1 MELELIGL
9 IFKKL
14 SELDDEEVDG
24 LLLRGLDVQSVMS
37 TVVEIVGE
45 VQEKGDRA
53 LTEQTERFDGMRIGN
68 FRVAD
73 DEIEKAQGQVPE
85 RLKRALEIAIENI
98 ASFHHQQL
106 DRDLWMNETSP
117 GVMAGQKIVPLDSVG
132 AYVPGGRAT
141 YPSSALMTVV
151 PAKVAGVERVI
162 VCTPPGKEGKVDP
175 LTLVAAEMAG
185 ADEIYRVGGVQA
197 VAAMAF
203 GTETIVPVQK
213 IVGPGN
219 IYVTAAK
226 LLLRS
231 TVEIDMP
238 AGPSEVLII
247 ADYSAEPEVLASD
260 MIAQAEHDPQSISVL
275 VTDDED
281 LAIATKVE
289 VEKQAKEAARRE
301 IVEKSLNRAAILTAA
316 SMEQAIGFSNSF
328 APEHLEIIA
337 RDPMTVL
344 DEIKNAGSVF
354 LGPFTPVAAGDYASG
369 TNHVLP
375 TSGYARLFSGL
386 NVDSFVKKITVQ
398 KISKDG
404 LSLLS
409 DAITILA
416 EAEGLSAHAESVRKR
431 LVERKQEYV

>member
-1 MELELIGL
+1 M

-14 SELDDEEVDG
+14 SELGEEEVSG
-24 LLLRGLDVQSVMS
+24 LLSRGLDIQSVMP
-37 TVVEIVGE
+37 TVVEIVDD
-45 VQEKGDRA
+45 VQSNGDKA
-53 LTEQTERFDGMRIGN
+53 LAKQTERFDGIRIGK
-68 FRVAD
+68 FRVAE
-73 DEIEKAQGQVPE
+73 DEIEKAHDQVPE
-85 RLKRALEIAIENI
+85 KLKKALEIALENI
-98 ASFHHQQL
+98 VAFHHQQL
-106 DRDLWMNETSP
+106 DRDLWMTETSP

-132 AYVPGGRAT
+132 AYVPGGRAA

-151 PAKVAGVERVI
+151 PAKVAGVERVV
-162 VCTPPGKEGKVDP
+162 VCTPPGKDGKVNP
-175 LTLVAAEMAG
+175 LTLVAADMSG

-203 GTETIVPVQK
+203 GTETIHSVQK

-247 ADYSAEPEVLASD
+247 ADYTAEPEVLASD

-281 LAIATKVE
+281 LAIATRAE
-289 VEKQAKEAARRE
+289 VEKQAKEAARQE
-301 IVEKSLNRAAILTAA
+301 IVKKSLDRSAILTAA
-316 SMEQAIGFSNSF
+316 TMEDAIGFSNSF
-328 APEHLEIIA
+328 APEHLEIIV

-344 DEIKNAGSVF
+344 NEIENAGSVF
-354 LGPFTPVAAGDYASG
+354 LGPYTPVAAGDYASG

-386 NVDSFVKKITVQ
+386 NTDQFVKKITVQ
-398 KISKDG
+398 QISKDG
-404 LSLLS
+404 LNLLS
-409 DAITILA
+409 DAITSLA
-416 EAEGLSAHAESVRKR
+416 EAEGLAAHAESVRKR
-431 LVERKQEYV
+431 LVEKKPKYV

>member
-1 MELELIGL
+1 LELFGL

-14 SELDDEEVDG
+14 CELEEEEG
-24 LLLRGLDVQSVMS
+24 SALLSRGLDVQSVMT
-37 TVVEIVGE
+37 TVVEIVNE

-53 LTEQTERFDGMRIGN
+53 LREQTERFDGVRIGKL
-68 FRVAD
+68 RVSD
-73 DEIEKAQGQVPE
+73 DEIEKAQDEVPE
-85 RLKRALEIAIENI
+85 KLKRALEIAVENV
-98 ASFHHQQL
+98 AAFHHQEL
-106 DRDLWMNETSP
+106 DRDLWMTETSP

-132 AYVPGGRAT
+132 AYVPGGRAA
-141 YPSSALMTVV
+141 YPSSAIMTVV
-151 PAKVAGVERVI
+151 PAKVAGVERVV
-162 VCTPPGKEGKVDP
+162 VCTPPGKDGKVNP
-175 LTLVAAEMAG
+175 LTLVAAEMSG

-203 GTETIVPVQK
+203 GTETISPVQK

-260 MIAQAEHDPQSISVL
+260 MIAQAEHDPLSISVL

-281 LAIATKVE
+281 LAIATKAE

-301 IVEKSLNRAAILTAA
+301 IVKKSLGRSAILTAA
-316 SMEQAIGFSNSF
+316 TMKEAIGFSNSF
-328 APEHLEIIA
+328 APEHLEIIV

-344 DEIKNAGSVF
+344 DEIRNAGSVF

-375 TSGYARLFSGL
+375 TSGYARVFSGL

-398 KISKDG
+398 QISKDG
-404 LSLLS
+404 LKLLS

-431 LVERKQEYV
+431 LVEKKTEGV

>member
-1 MELELIGL
+1 M

-14 SELDDEEVDG
+14 SELGEEEVAG
-24 LLLRGLDVQSVMS
+24 LLSRGQDVQSVMS
-37 TVVEIVGE
+37 TVVEIVNE

-53 LTEQTERFDGMRIGN
+53 LTEQTERFDGVRIGK
-68 FRVAD
+68 FRVGD
-73 DEIEKAQGQVPE
+73 DEIEKAQDQVPE
-85 RLKRALEIAIENI
+85 KLKKALEIAIENV
-98 ASFHHQQL
+98 AAFHHQQL
-106 DRDLWMNETSP
+106 DRDLWMTETSP
-117 GVMAGQKIVPLDSVG
+117 GVLAGQKIVPLDSVG
-132 AYVPGGRAT
+132 SYVPGGRAA
-141 YPSSALMTVV
+141 YPSSAIMTVV

-162 VCTPPGKEGKVDP
+162 VCTPPGKDGKVDP
-175 LTLVAAEMAG
+175 LTLAAAEMSG

-203 GTETIVPVQK
+203 GTESIAPVQK
-213 IVGPGN
+213 VVGPGN

-247 ADYSAEPEVLASD
+247 ADYTAEPQVLASD
-260 MIAQAEHDPQSISVL
+260 MIAQAEHDPQSTSVL

-281 LAIATKVE
+281 LAIATKNE
-289 VEKQAKEAARRE
+289 VEKQAKEATRRE
-301 IVEKSLNRAAILTAA
+301 IIKKSLNQAAILTAA
-316 SMEQAIGFSNSF
+316 SMEQAVAFSNNF
-328 APEHLEIIA
+328 APEHLEIIV
-337 RDPMTVL
+337 RDPMAVL
-344 DEIKNAGSVF
+344 GEIRNAGSVF
-354 LGPFTPVAAGDYASG
+354 LGPYTPVAAGDYASG

-375 TSGYARLFSGL
+375 TSGYAKLFSGL
-386 NVDSFVKKITVQ
+386 NVDTFVKKITVQ

-404 LSLLS
+404 LRLLS

-431 LVERKQEYV
+431 LVEKKPEGV

>member
-1 MELELIGL
+1 MIN
-9 IFKKL
+9 KKL
-14 SELDDEEVDG
+14 SELDEGEARG
-24 LLLRGLDVQSVMS
+24 LLSRGLDVQSVMA
-37 TVVEIVGE
+37 TVVEIVND
-45 VQEKGDRA
+45 VQERGDDA
-53 LTEQTERFDGMRIGN
+53 LREHTERLDGVRIGK
-68 FRVAD
+68 FRVTG
-73 DEIEKAQGQVPE
+73 DEIEKANEEVPE
-85 RLKRALEIAIENI
+85 QLKKALEIAVENI
-98 ASFHHQQL
+98 AAFHHQQL
-106 DRDLWMNETSP
+106 DHDLWMTETSP
-117 GVMAGQKIVPLDSVG
+117 GAMAGQMIVPLDSVG
-132 AYVPGGRAT
+132 AYVPGGRAS

-151 PAKVAGVERVI
+151 PAKVAGVNRVA
-162 VCTPPGKEGKVDP
+162 VCTPPGKDGLVNP

-203 GTETIVPVQK
+203 GTETISPVQK

-219 IYVTAAK
+219 AYVTAAK

-247 ADYSAEPEVLASD
+247 ADYTAEPEVLASD

-281 LAIATKVE
+281 LAIATKAE

-301 IVEKSLNRAAILTAA
+301 IVKKSLNGAAILTAA
-316 SMEQAIGFSNSF
+316 TMEDAVSFSNSF
-328 APEHLEIIA
+328 APEHLEIVV
-337 RDPMTVL
+337 RDPMAVL
-344 DEIKNAGSVF
+344 GKIKNAGSVF
-354 LGPFTPVAAGDYASG
+354 LGPYTPVAAGDYASG

-375 TSGYARLFSGL
+375 TSGYARVFSGL

-398 KISKDG
+398 QISKDG
-404 LSLLS
+404 LKLLS

-431 LVERKQEYV
+431 LVERKPEGV

>member
-1 MELELIGL
+1 M

-14 SELDDEEVDG
+14 SELGEEEVAA
-24 LLLRGLDVQSVMS
+24 LLSRGLDVQGVMPS
-37 TVVEIVGE
+37 VVEIVGE

-53 LTEQTERFDGMRIGN
+53 LTELTERFDGVRIGK
-68 FRVAD
+68 FRVGE
-73 DEIEKAQGQVPE
+73 DEMEMANDQVPE
-85 RLKRALEIAIENI
+85 KLKKALEIAVENI
-98 ASFHHQQL
+98 ATFHHQEL
-106 DRDLWMNETSP
+106 DRDLWMTETSP
-117 GVMAGQKIVPLDSVG
+117 GVLAGQKIVPLDSVG
-132 AYVPGGRAT
+132 AYVPGGRAA

-162 VCTPPGKEGKVDP
+162 VCTPPGKDGMVNQ

-203 GTETIVPVQK
+203 GTETISPVQK

-219 IYVTAAK
+219 VYVTAAK

-247 ADYSAEPEVLASD
+247 ADYTAEPEVLASD
-260 MIAQAEHDPQSISVL
+260 MIAQAEHDPLSISVL

-281 LAIATKVE
+281 LAIATKAE

-301 IVEKSLNRAAILTAA
+301 IVAKSLKRSAILTAG
-316 SMEQAIGFSNSF
+316 SMKAAIGFANSF
-328 APEHLEIIA
+328 APEHLEIIV

-344 DEIKNAGSVF
+344 SEIKNAGSVF

-386 NVDSFVKKITVQ
+386 NVDAFVKKITVQ
-398 KISKDG
+398 QISKDG
-404 LSLLS
+404 LKLLS

-431 LVERKQEYV
+431 LVEKKLEGV

>member
-1 MELELIGL
+1 LWELFRL

-14 SELDDEEVDG
+14 SELEDVEVSG
-24 LLLRGLDVQSVMS
+24 LLSRGLDVQSVMS
-37 TVVEIVGE
+37 TVVEIVNE
-45 VQEKGDRA
+45 VQEKGDLA
-53 LTEQTERFDGMRIGN
+53 LREQTERFDEIRIGK
-68 FRVAD
+68 FRVTE
-73 DEIEKAQGQVPE
+73 DEIEKAHDQVPE
-85 RLKRALEIAIENI
+85 KFKKALEIAVENI
-98 ASFHHQQL
+98 VAFHHQQL
-106 DRDLWMNETSP
+106 DRDLWMIETSP

-132 AYVPGGRAT
+132 AYVPGGRAA
-141 YPSSALMTVV
+141 YPSSALMTVI
-151 PAKVAGVERVI
+151 PAKVAGVDRVV
-162 VCTPPGKEGKVDP
+162 VCTPPGKDGKVNP
-175 LTLVAAEMAG
+175 LTLVAADMSG

-203 GTETIVPVQK
+203 GTETISPVQK

-247 ADYSAEPEVLASD
+247 ADYTAEPEVLASD

-275 VTDDED
+275 VTNDED
-281 LAIATKVE
+281 LAIATKAE

-301 IVEKSLNRAAILTAA
+301 IVKKSLDRSAILTAA
-316 SMEQAIGFSNSF
+316 SMEEAIGFANSF
-328 APEHLEIIA
+328 APEHLEIIV

-344 DEIKNAGSVF
+344 SEIKNAGSVF

-398 KISKDG
+398 QISKDG
-404 LSLLS
+404 LELLS

-416 EAEGLSAHAESVRKR
+416 EAEGLEAHAESVRKR
-431 LVERKQEYV
+431 LVDRKPK

>member
-1 MELELIGL
+1 ML
-9 IFKKL
+9 FKKM
-14 SELDDEEVDG
+14 SELVDEEAKG
-24 LLLRGLDVQSVMS
+24 LLSRGVDVQSVMPA
-37 TVVEIVGE
+37 VVEIVNE
-45 VQEKGDRA
+45 VQERGDRA
-53 LTEQTERFDGMRIGN
+53 LADLTEKFDGVRIGKV
-68 FRVAD
+68 RVGK
-73 DEIEKAQGQVPE
+73 DEIEKAGDQVPE
-85 RLKRALEIAIENI
+85 KLKKALEIALENI
-98 ASFHHQQL
+98 AAFHHQEL
-106 DRDLWMNETSP
+106 DRDLWMTETSP
-117 GVMAGQKIVPLDSVG
+117 GVLAGQMVVPLDSVG
-132 AYVPGGRAT
+132 AYVPGGRAA

-162 VCTPPGKEGKVDP
+162 VCTPPGKEGKVNP
-175 LTLVAAEMAG
+175 ITLVAAEMAG

-203 GTETIVPVQK
+203 GTESIRPVQK

-247 ADYSAEPEVLASD
+247 ADYTAEPEVLASD

-281 LAIATKVE
+281 LAIATRAE

-301 IVEKSLNRAAILTAA
+301 IVKESLERGAILVAG
-316 SMEQAIGFSNSF
+316 SMEEAAAFANLF
-328 APEHLEIIA
+328 APEHLEIVV
-337 RDPMTVL
+337 RDPMDVL
-344 DEIKNAGSVF
+344 GKIRNAGSVF
-354 LGPFTPVAAGDYASG
+354 LGPYTPVAAGDYASG

-375 TSGYARLFSGL
+375 TSGYARAFSGL
-386 NVDSFVKKITVQ
+386 NVDAFVKKITVQ
-398 KISKDG
+398 KISKEG
-404 LSLLS
+404 LSLLK

-416 EAEGLSAHAESVRKR
+416 EAEGLDAHAESVRKR
-431 LVERKQEYV
+431 LVERKLEGV

>member
-1 MELELIGL
+1 MELFRL

-14 SELDDEEVDG
+14 CELEEVEG
-24 LLLRGLDVQSVMS
+24 SALLSRGLDVQSVMA
-37 TVVEIVGE
+37 TVVEIVNE
-45 VQEKGDRA
+45 VQSKGDKA
-53 LTEQTERFDGMRIGN
+53 LTEQTLRFDGIRIGK
-68 FRVAD
+68 FRVTE
-73 DEIEKAQGQVPE
+73 DEIEKAHGQVPE
-85 RLKRALEIAIENI
+85 KLKKALETAVENI
-98 ASFHHQQL
+98 ATFHHQEL
-106 DRDLWMNETSP
+106 DRDLWMTETSP

-141 YPSSALMTVV
+141 YPSSAMMTVI
-151 PAKVAGVERVI
+151 PTKVAGVERVV
-162 VCTPPGKEGKVDP
+162 VCTPPGKDGKVNP
-175 LTLVAAEMAG
+175 LTLVAAEMSG

-203 GTETIVPVQK
+203 GTETISPVQK

-247 ADYSAEPEVLASD
+247 ADYTAEPEVLASD

-281 LAIATKVE
+281 LAIATKAE
-289 VEKQAKEAARRE
+289 VEKQAKEAARRD
-301 IVEKSLNRAAILTAA
+301 IVKNSLKKSAILTTAT
-316 SMEQAIGFSNSF
+316 MEEAIAFSNNF
-328 APEHLEIIA
+328 APEHLEIVV

-344 DEIKNAGSVF
+344 GEIKNAGSVF
-354 LGPFTPVAAGDYASG
+354 LGPYTPVAAGDYASG

-398 KISKDG
+398 QISKDG
-404 LSLLS
+404 LKLLS
-409 DAITILA
+409 DTITSLA
-416 EAEGLSAHAESVRKR
+416 EAEGLAAHAESVRKR
-431 LVERKQEYV
+431 LVERKPEYA

>member
-1 MELELIGL
+1 ML
-9 IFKKL
+9 FKKM
-14 SELDDEEVDG
+14 SELVDEEAKG
-24 LLLRGLDVQSVMS
+24 LLSRGVDVQSVMPA
-37 TVVEIVGE
+37 VVEIVNE
-45 VQEKGDRA
+45 VQERGDRA
-53 LTEQTERFDGMRIGN
+53 LADLTERFDGVRIGKV
-68 FRVAD
+68 RVGK
-73 DEIEKAQGQVPE
+73 DEIEKAGDQVPE
-85 RLKRALEIAIENI
+85 KLKKALEIALENI
-98 ASFHHQQL
+98 AAFHHQEL
-106 DRDLWMNETSP
+106 DRDLWMTETSP
-117 GVMAGQKIVPLDSVG
+117 GVLAGQMVVPLDSVG
-132 AYVPGGRAT
+132 AYVPGGRAA

-162 VCTPPGKEGKVDP
+162 VCTPPGKEGKVNP
-175 LTLVAAEMAG
+175 ITLVAAEMAG

-203 GTETIVPVQK
+203 GTESIRPVQK

-247 ADYSAEPEVLASD
+247 ADYTAEPEVLASD

-281 LAIATKVE
+281 LAIATRAE

-301 IVEKSLNRAAILTAA
+301 IVKKSLEKAAILVAG
-316 SMEQAIGFSNSF
+316 SMEEAISFSNSF
-328 APEHLEIIA
+328 APEHLEIIV

-344 DEIKNAGSVF
+344 GEIRNAGSVF
-354 LGPFTPVAAGDYASG
+354 LGPYTPVAAGDYASG

-375 TSGYARLFSGL
+375 TSGYARAFSGL
-386 NVDSFVKKITVQ
+386 NVDAFVKKITVQ
-398 KISKDG
+398 KISKEG
-404 LSLLS
+404 LSLLK

-416 EAEGLSAHAESVRKR
+416 EAEGLDAHAESVRKR
-431 LVERKQEYV
+431 LVERKLEGV

>member
-1 MELELIGL
+1 M
-9 IFKKL
+9 KKL
-14 SELDDEEVDG
+14 SELDEGEARG
-24 LLLRGLDVQSVMS
+24 LLSRGLDVQSVMA
-37 TVVEIVGE
+37 TVVEIVND
-45 VQEKGDRA
+45 VQERGDDA
-53 LTEQTERFDGMRIGN
+53 LREHTERLDGVRIGK
-68 FRVAD
+68 FRVTG
-73 DEIEKAQGQVPE
+73 DEIEKANEEVPE
-85 RLKRALEIAIENI
+85 QLKKALEIAVENI
-98 ASFHHQQL
+98 AAFHHQQL
-106 DRDLWMNETSP
+106 DHDLWMTETSP
-117 GVMAGQKIVPLDSVG
+117 GAMAGQMIVPLDSVG
-132 AYVPGGRAT
+132 AYVPGGRAS

-151 PAKVAGVERVI
+151 PAKVAGVNRVA
-162 VCTPPGKEGKVDP
+162 VCTPPGKDGLVNP

-203 GTETIVPVQK
+203 GTETISPVQK

-219 IYVTAAK
+219 AYVTAAK

-247 ADYSAEPEVLASD
+247 ADYTAEPEVLASD

-281 LAIATKVE
+281 LAIATKAE

-301 IVEKSLNRAAILTAA
+301 IVKKSLNGAAILTAA
-316 SMEQAIGFSNSF
+316 TMEDAVSFSNSF
-328 APEHLEIIA
+328 APEHLEIVV
-337 RDPMTVL
+337 RDPMAVL
-344 DEIKNAGSVF
+344 GKIKNAGSVF
-354 LGPFTPVAAGDYASG
+354 LGPYTPVAAGDYASG

-375 TSGYARLFSGL
+375 TSGYARVFSGL

-398 KISKDG
+398 QISKDG
-404 LSLLS
+404 LKLLS

-431 LVERKQEYV
+431 LVERKPEGV